1 MKTMTTKGLKVLLL
15 TLILA
20 STMLPNSVYA
30 DGGFGSEIKED
41 LMKEIRIIKE
51 EKQDTEDIEVRYPNK
66 LVPKVPTNENASNN
80 SEKANT
86 NKGIRTEQ
94 SNARA
99 TVTEN
104 VDNANKEYP
113 IYHGI
118 SKKIEKKLDDEDTKN
133 PISRDNIEDAEKEM
147 EKEPTEKEESKYAAD
162 ARQFIT
168 FMTKNGKTF
177 HLIINHDEESEN
189 VVLLTEVSED
199 DLLNMVEVKEKK
211 EVVKKPE
218 EKPVKTEPV
227 KEEKKDNLST
237 YLIVFLVVGA
247 AIIGGYYFKVHKKKE
262 EEELLSF
269 EEPDDGFIAEAK
281 EINENGELD
290 DNELL

>member
-1 MKTMTTKGLKVLLL
+1 MKTVSTKGLKVLLL

-20 STMLPNSVYA
+20 LTTLPNSVYA
-30 DGGFGSEIKED
+30 DGGVGSEIKEE

-66 LVPKVPTNENASNN
+66 LVPKVPVNENASND
-80 SEKANT
+80 SEKENS
-86 NKGIRTEQ
+86 NKGVRTEQ
-94 SNARA
+94 SKARA
-99 TVTEN
+99 TVIEN

-118 SKKIEKKLDDEDTKN
+118 SKKVEKKLDNEDSEN
-133 PISRDNIEDAEKEM
+133 LISKDNIEDAEKEM
-147 EKEPTEKEESKYAAD
+147 NEEVTEKEESKYAAD

-189 VVLLTEVSED
+189 VMLLTEVSED

-211 EVVKKPE
+211 EVVKKVE
-218 EKPVKTEPV
+218 EKPVKEEPI
-227 KEEKKDNLST
+227 KEENKDNLST

-247 AIIGGYYFKVHKKKE
+247 AIVGGYYFKVHKKKE

-269 EEPDDGFIAEAK
+269 EEVDDGFIDEAE
-281 EINENGELD
+281 ED
-290 DNELL
+290 SELL